1 MAGLL
6 RDIGLLLELKGE
18 NPFKIRA
25 YNTGADVVR
34 NFSGNI
40 VQLAKENQLDGIKGL
55 GEALRDKLHEFA
67 STGQLE
73 YFEKLRAEFKPGIL
87 DLFSV
92 QGLGA
97 KKIKALHDQLG
108 VGNLADLKRVC
119 ENGEAAKLPGFG
131 AKTAEKILQ
140 GISFQE
146 SHAHEFRQE
155 QVAPFVASILEML
168 KQHPEVSRAEVAGSY
183 RRGKEIVHDL
193 DFLVATKYPAPVME
207 DFVKMPG
214 VKQVLGHGDTKSS
227 VLLESGVQ
235 CDLRAVTNEQFA
247 CALVYFTGSKEHN
260 IVLRS
265 RALERGWSLNEYDFK
280 PTAKSQKEPPLCMEE
295 KEVYQA
301 LGLKFI
307 DPELRENNGEIEAAE
322 QNKLPRLVELSNL
335 RGVFH
340 NHTTATDGKATLREM
355 ADAAHELGWQYL
367 GIADHSKSSPQA
379 AGLNAERLLAQVAE
393 IRELNKEYAGS
404 NFRVFAGNEVDVL
417 KDGALDFDEDVLS
430 QLDFTVASVH
440 SIFNLPEDE
449 MTKRIIR
456 AIESPYITMLGH
468 LTGRLLLKRASYA
481 VNIPAVID
489 AAAATGTIIEINA
502 NPRRLDMDWRWW
514 KLAKEK
520 GVKTSINP
528 DAHSTRG
535 LQDVFY
541 GVRTARKGWLTKD
554 DVINCLPLG
563 KVEEA
568 LRAKRKKYGIKA
580 PV

>member
-265 RALERGWSLNEYDFK
+265 RL
-280 PTAKSQKEPPLCMEE
+280 
-295 KEVYQA
+295 
-301 LGLKFI
+301 
-307 DPELRENNGEIEAAE
+307 
-322 QNKLPRLVELSNL
+322 
-335 RGVFH
+335 
-340 NHTTATDGKATLREM
+340 
-355 ADAAHELGWQYL
+355 
-367 GIADHSKSSPQA
+367 
-379 AGLNAERLLAQVAE
+379 
-393 IRELNKEYAGS
+393 
-404 NFRVFAGNEVDVL
+404 
-417 KDGALDFDEDVLS
+417 
-430 QLDFTVASVH
+430 
-440 SIFNLPEDE
+440 
-449 MTKRIIR
+449 
-456 AIESPYITMLGH
+456 
-468 LTGRLLLKRASYA
+468 
-481 VNIPAVID
+481 
-489 AAAATGTIIEINA
+489 
-502 NPRRLDMDWRWW
+502 
-514 KLAKEK
+514 
-520 GVKTSINP
+520 
-528 DAHSTRG
+528 
-535 LQDVFY
+535 
-541 GVRTARKGWLTKD
+541 
-554 DVINCLPLG
+554 
-563 KVEEA
+563 
-568 LRAKRKKYGIKA
+568 
-580 PV
+580 